1 MQTHASSEAWWTV
14 IGVVEEVRQESIVET
29 QSVGAFY
36 LPIQQHDTSFVHLLV
51 RADSLAGLLPALRQ
65 RMQELDP
72 ETHLFWFST
81 LAEEVASSLLSV
93 RLPLQILLIFAAV
106 ALALAAV
113 GIFGVLS
120 QAVTCRTKEIGI
132 RLALGGSRGRV
143 WRWVFLHLTRFV
155 VVGWAVGLAAAL
167 ALSGLISSLVFGV
180 RPHEPWVFSGVSGL
194 LLTVAYGVAL
204 LPALKATSIDPCRV
218 LTAMVVI
225 CFLGLAPIA
234 EAEAS
239 TPQENSEPPPTE
251 HIYASP
257 KGVEL
262 SLYVFAAPQAT
273 DAPPR
278 PAVLVFH
285 GGGWTIGSAEWAYP
299 RARHFASLG
308 MVGVAVQYR
317 LSDQKSITPLDAMAD
332 TRAAFR
338 WLREHAAEHGVDPRR
353 IGAYGW
359 SAGAHLAAAAATIP
373 GPETARVSASPD
385 ALILVSPAVAVTDSG
400 WMRQILLDR
409 AATKDVS
416 PDEFVRP
423 GLPPTI
429 ILQGRTDTVTPTP
442 GVERYCQRLVQ
453 ADNRCD
459 LHVFEG
465 VGHLFTPSSE
475 PDNDWPNPDRQIQAK
490 AFSAAN
496 EFLASIG
503 WIVR

>member
-1 MQTHASSEAWWTV
+1 
-14 IGVVEEVRQESIVET
+14 
-29 QSVGAFY
+29 
-36 LPIQQHDTSFVHLLV
+36 
-51 RADSLAGLLPALRQ
+51 
-65 RMQELDP
+65 MQELDP
-72 ETHLFWFST
+72 ETPLFWSST
-81 LAEEVASSLLSV
+81 LAEDVASSLLSV

-106 ALALAAV
+106 TLALAAV

-132 RLALGGSRGRV
+132 RLALGGSRGQV

-155 VVGWAVGLAAAL
+155 VVGWAAGLFAAL
-167 ALSGLISSLVFGV
+167 ALSGWMRSLVFGV
-180 RPHEPWVFSGVSGL
+180 RPHEPWVFLGVSGL

-204 LPALKATSIDPCRV
+204 LPALRATRIDPCRV
-218 LTAMVVI
+218 LAAAVVV

-234 EAEAS
+234 EASAS
-239 TPQENSEPPPTE
+239 QEHSELPPTQQT
-251 HIYASP
+251 YTSP
-257 KGVEL
+257 DGVEL
-262 SLYVFAAPQAT
+262 SLYIFATPQAT

-285 GGGWTIGSAEWAYP
+285 GGGWTIGSAEWAFP
-299 RARHFASLG
+299 RARHFAALG

-317 LSDQKSITPLDAMAD
+317 LSDQKSVTPLDAMAD

-338 WLREHAAEHGVDPRR
+338 WLREHAEEHGVDPHR

-373 GPETARVSASPD
+373 GPETARFSASPD
-385 ALILVSPAVAVTDSG
+385 ALILVSPAVAVTHSG

-442 GVERYCQRLVQ
+442 GVEDYCQRLEQ
-453 ADNRCD
+453 AGNRCD
-459 LHVFEG
+459 LHIFED

-475 PDNDWPNPDRQIQAK
+475 PDNDWPNPDRKVQAK
-490 AFSAAN
+490 AFSTAD

-503 WIVR
+503 WIDR

>member
-1 MQTHASSEAWWTV
+1 M
-14 IGVVEEVRQESIVET
+14 VEEIRQESVVEP
-29 QSVGAFY
+29 QPAGAFY
-36 LPIQQHDTSFVHLLV
+36 LPIQQYDTNFAHLVV
-51 RADSLAGLLPALRQ
+51 RADSLAGLVPALRQ
-65 RMQELDP
+65 RAQKLDP
-72 ETHLFWFST
+72 ETPLFWFST
-81 LAEEVASSLLSV
+81 LAEDVASSLLSV

-120 QAVTCRTKEIGI
+120 QAVTCRTREIGI

-143 WRWVFLHLTRFV
+143 WRCVLLHLTRFV

-167 ALSGLISSLVFGV
+167 ALSGLMRSLVFGV
-180 RPHEPWVFSGVSGL
+180 RPHEPWVFLGVSGL

-204 LPALKATSIDPCRV
+204 LPAFRATSIDPSRV
-218 LTAMVVI
+218 LTAAVVV

-234 EAEAS
+234 DAEAS
-239 TPQENSEPPPTE
+239 SPQESSEPPPTQ
-251 HIYASP
+251 HVYASP
-257 KGVEL
+257 EGVEL
-262 SLYVFAAPQAT
+262 SLYIFAAPQAT

-285 GGGWTIGSAEWAYP
+285 GGGWTIGSAEWAFP

-317 LSDQKSITPLDAMAD
+317 LSDSKDVTPLDAMAD

-359 SAGAHLAAAAATIP
+359 SAGAHLATAAATIP
-373 GPETARVSASPD
+373 GPEPARVSASPD
-385 ALILVSPAVAVTDSG
+385 ALILVSPAVAVTNND
-400 WMRQILLDR
+400 WMRQLLLDR
-409 AATKDVS
+409 AATEDVS
-416 PDEFVRP
+416 PDAFVRP

-429 ILQGRTDTVTPTP
+429 ILQGKTDTVTPTP
-442 GVERYCQRLVQ
+442 GVVRFCQRLEQ
-453 ADNRCD
+453 AGNRCD
-459 LHVFEG
+459 LHIFEN

-475 PDNDWPNPDRQIQAK
+475 PDDDWPNPDRQVRAK
-490 AFSAAN
+490 TFRAAD

-503 WIVR
+503 WIER